1 MAESM
6 EILKA
11 LLVSPADRAVLKK
24 ISSDC
29 TVAEKRAGERA
40 AKSFKKDYADA
51 WPVGTPDNV
60 KALHLRM
67 WEAVIIEDDD

>member
-1 MAESM
+1 MADSM

-24 ISSDC
+24 VTSDC

-40 AKSFKKDYADA
+40 AKSFKKDYSQG
-51 WPVGTPDNV
+51 WPPGTPKAV
-60 KALHLRM
+60 KKLHLHM